1 MALINPHIN
10 FNGNAEEA
18 FTFYESVYGG
28 AFAKIAGKRTVVK
41 C

>member
-1 MALINPHIN
+1 MAVISPHIN
-10 FNGNAEEA
+10 FNRNAGDA